1 MVAYVKKIRAPEF
14 AKRLNQACDD
24 SPMVP
29 APNHGRLGWIVERL
43 GRNYGAK
50 VSHESVRR
58 WMTGETKPRPDTLTN
73 LAAILSVSVEWLS
86 LGINPEISE
95 SERRRR
101 SINANGAAN
110 IVAGFIALSG
120 GNAALPD
127 EDQTDVD
134 LIAILG
140 GRQIKLEAP
149 FINIVSGK
157 GKLLV
162 SKSHAKHT
170 VVAVAKVSP
179 VEVLMF
185 SITSDAIE
193 SVGEA
198 KSTAIE
204 VECSV
209 RQGKLHIGDSV
220 IHAIKAMDEI
230 SKLR

>member
-1 MVAYVKKIRAPEF
+1 
-14 AKRLNQACDD
+14 
-24 SPMVP
+24 
-29 APNHGRLGWIVERL
+29 
-43 GRNYGAK
+43 
-50 VSHESVRR
+50 
-58 WMTGETKPRPDTLTN
+58 MTGETKPRPDTLTN

-179 VEVLMF
+179 CRSPYVLH
-185 SITSDAIE
+185 
-193 SVGEA
+193 SVGCRRERRRSKIHGNRSRMFGSSRKA
-198 KSTAIE
+198 SRRRFSYP
-204 VECSV
+204 CY
-209 RQGKLHIGDSV
+209 QGYG
-220 IHAIKAMDEI
+220 
-230 SKLR
+230 